1 MKKRKT
7 KGSSMILVIAIFGI
21 LSTLGV
27 AMLGTTYANYKL
39 RIEEN
44 NRVKNLYSAESGI
57 DKAYVQMSKIIDD
70 GIKKG
75 IEEVEKA
82 ILEASKLISDKPEDK
97 VVTIERQNSIFKNK
111 YTEYIVANL
120 GGETRNKISGI
131 YRAGESEAIVTC
143 KLKNKGEEILNDDVV
158 DKIAKLTSRYTDSNG
173 KERVVSVA
181 YTLIVPED
189 FRTVDKVDGKVSP
202 IINYSIAT
210 DENLIIR
217 NNDGVKTEMTINGD
231 IWVQGTRSN
240 NMAANPTTDKYKGGI
255 EITNTDVNF
264 VGQVNTASN
273 ISVDN
278 ISADKSVITFQ
289 DIDDRGK
296 EIDTNVFAENIFL
309 GNLINSD
316 SSSRIE
322 VKGNYTDKTKK
333 TNVYLANDLV
343 ISSNDAK
350 VNVDN
355 LYGFNDITL
364 KSDINN
370 GKEVRES
377 SSIIINSMSW
387 PQNKAELKV
396 NNSAYIMGT
405 AYIKTK
411 AEPYQT
417 GESVALK
424 GNYKAYSQPMV
435 DKDGSVIKYQY
446 EYLDPLMLVTKNQ
459 AGKGLTLQE
468 KAEYFKAYSE
478 NLELRTGG
486 ISLPLETYT
495 AGAYISNSQDLANP
509 IKLPKA
515 TVETQTE
522 AINKFKGEF
531 VKSVYYMNSD
541 DYKTE
546 NLNEDFLSGKPKNT
560 VASEIN
566 WSGVDRLIAE
576 KGNIIDIKD
585 IKVILNNNADRII
598 DVSSNKIS
606 ILEKDKTLIT
616 NGEISYDS
624 NVNYVIVTKGIVN
637 FNSSKTCNG
646 IVVSLKDINIANQ
659 SGSIGLTRGLSED
672 DINKNKGI
680 LDLIF
685 TKGENLV
692 TERVITAKDII
703 NKEKWT
709 LEK

>member
-27 AMLGTTYANYKL
+27 AMIGTTYANYKL

-57 DKAYVQMSKIIDD
+57 DKAYVQMSKVIDD

-82 ILEASKLISDKPEDK
+82 IIEASKSASDKQEDK
-97 VVTIERQNSIFKNK
+97 EVTIERQNEIFKSV
-111 YTEYIVANL
+111 YTKHIVARL
-120 GGETRNKISGI
+120 GNEINNKVSGRYIDGEN
-131 YRAGESEAIVTC
+131 EALVTC
-143 KLKNKGEEILNDDVV
+143 KLKNKGEEILNDNVV
-158 DKIAKLTSRYTDSNG
+158 DKIAKLTSKYTDANG

-210 DENLIIR
+210 DENLTIK
-217 NNDGVKTEMTINGD
+217 NNDGVNTDMTINGD
-231 IWVQGTRSN
+231 TWVQGIRSDK
-240 NMAANPTTDKYKGGI
+240 MAANPTIDKYKGGI

-273 ISVDN
+273 ISVD
-278 ISADKSVITFQ
+278 KSVITFE

-296 EIDTNVFAENIFL
+296 EIDTNIFAENIFL

-316 SSSRIE
+316 ASSGIE
-322 VKGNYTDKTKK
+322 VKGNYIDKTKKTKK

-350 VNVDN
+350 VNIDN

-364 KSDINN
+364 KSHINN
-370 GKEVRES
+370 DKEVRES
-377 SSIIINSMSW
+377 SSIIINSMTW
-387 PQNKAELKV
+387 PQNKAELRV
-396 NNSAYIMGT
+396 NSSAYIMGT

-411 AEPYQT
+411 ADPYQT

-424 GNYKAYSQPMV
+424 GNYKAYSQPII

-495 AGAYISNSQDLANP
+495 AGAYISNSQDLANS

-515 TVETQTE
+515 TVETQTQ
-522 AINKFKGEF
+522 AINKLKGEF

-546 NLNEDFLSGKPKNT
+546 NLNEDFLAGKPKNT

-598 DVSSNKIS
+598 DVSSNKIR

-637 FNSSKTCNG
+637 FNSSKTYNG
-646 IVVSLKDINIANQ
+646 IVVSTKDINIANQ

-672 DINKNKGI
+672 DVNKNKGI